1 MALGGLSNLF
11 KSSTTT
17 NYASTLSD
25 LGLNNLGITNN
36 SKNYL
41 IPANIISSINKNN
54 QQLSGQNIYFSSV
67 GYTNPKL
74 GFVSHNLTSNNF
86 GIIQRTLGVNN
97 TNDDLGIKTF
107 NYEYTNDV
115 RDAMLKINPSLSNY
129 SWGFEPVQP
138 QNITSDNNIYYENIF
153 KPSAEILVDF
163 NNYKFVYDNTIPVL
177 DGYYNKDGKVVSNI
191 LSIKATPALFN
202 PLFMV
207 QHLGITPNTPL
218 LNNAKT
224 NTGQG
229 GTIVDTSNCTIK
241 ELVKESLNPNSL
253 LGLSRYRYIDFM
265 YCKDL
270 GKVANN
276 HLITLR
282 KFAHPIGDNIFEYY
296 EKSPGD
302 IGRLITWF
310 GTDDNKL
317 EDILNFEYRAT
328 WKELNAKIEQIQSKE
343 DNENRGPMGMLLNSL
358 NPGYNKMGAQG
369 HTGHQNIFGFF
380 GIGNNYSDDNSEILG
395 NYDNNKVYEP
405 KNTIQDTVMYEGKL
419 QFTNEFTLTFCY
431 KLRAYDNINPRSAFL
446 DLLGNI
452 MSVTYRRGRFWGGS
466 RKMIGPPQNV
476 SGWQKVN
483 SIINNKW
490 EQGMTAISGLLDG
503 NTQLGDIF
511 GMFGNSISNL
521 LGSGKELLQNFMNHP
536 KEYLSKGFDFLKEK
550 GLTDMALG
558 QIKNKLGR
566 PALYA
571 MDSLLKGDNVGLWH
585 LTIGNP
591 KNPIAVMGNL
601 ILTNSRVQI
610 SGPLG
615 LDDFPSDIKVT
626 CTLKHARSRDAVE
639 IGRMF
644 TKGTNGI
651 YYTYQG
657 KGRPGNNK
665 DKGFINQDSFIVGEN
680 DDKSLK
686 TSQQQDAEVNTNRA
700 SENINSKQLVKQ
712 FNQDNMLDI
721 KRVLTEI
728 A

>member
-41 IPANIISSINKNN
+41 IPANITSSINKNN

-67 GYTNPKL
+67 GYTNPNL

-86 GIIQRTLGVNN
+86 RIIQEKLGVNN

-129 SWGFEPVQP
+129 SWGFAPVQP

-302 IGRLITWF
+302 SGRLITWF

-446 DLLGNI
+446 DLIGNI
-452 MSVTYRRGRFWGGS
+452 MNVTYRRGKFWGGA
-466 RKMIGPPQNV
+466 RKWIGPPQNV
-476 SGWQKVN
+476 SGWERAN
-483 SIINNKW
+483 YMINNAWAK
-490 EQGMTAISGLLDG
+490 GGSILSGLANG
-503 NTQLGDIF
+503 TMKLGDIL
-511 GMFGNSISNL
+511 GMMGNAIQNL
-521 LGSGKELLQNFMNHP
+521 IGDAKEAIQ
-536 KEYLSKGFDFLKEK
+536 KLKEGGVK
-550 GLTDMALG
+550 GVASSLTNMIEKTGLDKAALG
-558 QIKNKLGR
+558 ELKNKLGR

-585 LTIGNP
+585 VTIGNP

-601 ILTNSRVQI
+601 ILTNAQFQT

-615 LDDFPSDIKVT
+615 LDDFPTEIKVI

-651 YYTYQG
+651 YYTYMG
-657 KGRPGNNK
+657 KGRPGNKNNTEYKEFNALIEENAKGQLK
-665 DKGFINQDSFIVGEN
+665 D
-680 DDKSLK
+680 
-686 TSQQQDAEVNTNRA
+686 VNTGKYDAYVKGKKYKQYIKQYNQRSIRDVVQ
-700 SENINSKQLVKQ
+700 SEDELI
-712 FNQDNMLDI
+712 
-721 KRVLTEI
+721 
-728 A
+728 